1 MDSYILIT
9 GALGG
14 LGSELARECA
24 RRGFNLFL
32 TDRPAE
38 ADQFCAELSS
48 TFGVQV
54 RYRSCELTE
63 PDSRTALIDGL
74 RAEGC
79 LFHGLINVAGRDFE
93 GAFLAQSREQ
103 VLYLVHLLI
112 EGMVDLTHEILTL
125 RDPSRRFMLI
135 NISSLAGF
143 YPMPYKAIYSAA
155 KGFIQQFSL
164 ALREEIK
171 GFGNVMVVSPAGLP
185 THAESRRKI
194 EAQGFFGKL
203 TALNTRQVA
212 RRTVDLA
219 LRDKATYVPGP
230 VNGIL
235 AALAGLIP
243 DRFITWFVGK
253 RWQSVQKVVFD
264 KNDPLRQRF

>member
-24 RRGFNLFL
+24 RRGYNLYL

-38 ADQFCAELSS
+38 ADQFIEELASAYS
-48 TFGVQV
+48 VKIC
-54 RYRSCELTE
+54 YRPCELTD
-63 PDSRTALIDGL
+63 PGSRTALIEGL

-79 LFHGLINVAGRDFE
+79 RFHGLINVAGRDFE

-103 VLYLVHLLI
+103 VLYLVQLLI
-112 EGMVDLTHEILTL
+112 EAMLDLTHEILLL
-125 RDPSRRFMLI
+125 RDPARRFLLI

-143 YPMPYKAIYSAA
+143 YPMPYKATYSAA
-155 KGFIQQFSL
+155 KGFIQQFSR

-171 GFGNVMVVSPAGLP
+171 PFGNVMVVSPAGLP

-194 EAQGFFGKL
+194 AAQGLWGKL
-203 TALNTRQVA
+203 TAVNTRRVA
-212 RRTVDLA
+212 RRTIDLA
-219 LRDKATYVPGP
+219 LREKAAYVPGIL
-230 VNGIL
+230 NAIL
-235 AALAGLIP
+235 AMVAGLIP
-243 DRFITWFVGK
+243 DRIITWFVGK
-253 RWQSVQKVVFD
+253 RWQSVQKVVFEKD
-264 KNDPLRQRF
+264 NP